1 MTEFTI
7 EAGNT
12 QQQKRSLPYM
22 PGPVNY
28 VTDAITQGRLRNL
41 DDYVKNLLAQPPHI
55 SRSNLVKQFFAPREG
70 DYEIDPNAEEDEY
83 RLSDQSQTLG
93 ESPADPAPLQ
103 PLNGGGYGG
112 LTAPLQPGGPTPGQQ
127 TVSHHHQSSSQGQP
141 PQVPPLAG
149 TEQAAPPMKVKFHFN
164 GEVYAIRVPGDIL
177 FENLH
182 DKICERLRIP
192 PDEEIHLSYKDEATS
207 DRPSLLSNNDL
218 DTALHRNE
226 KLFLF
231 VEQV

>member
-1 MTEFTI
+1 
-7 EAGNT
+7 
-12 QQQKRSLPYM
+12 M

-112 LTAPLQPGGPTPGQQ
+112 LTAPLQPGGPAPGQQ